1 MIKTYLLAMLTFVL
15 LDVVWLRVM
24 VSRLYLPE
32 IGSIMRAAPEWRAA
46 AAFYAL
52 YALGMTYLVILPAAA
67 SGYPARA
74 LAGGAVLGLIS
85 YATYNLTNLAT
96 LRAWSRKVTIADMA
110 WGVFATAIACW
121 IVAHFVV
128 ADARPDGA

>member
-1 MIKTYLLAMLTFVL
+1 MDGFAGILFKMQA
-15 LDVVWLRVM
+15 LD
-24 VSRLYLPE
+24 
-32 IGSIMRAAPEWRAA
+32 A
-46 AAFYAL
+46 
-52 YALGMTYLVILPAAA
+52 
-67 SGYPARA
+67 ARA

-128 ADARPDGA
+128 AGARPDGA

>member
-1 MIKTYLLAMLTFVL
+1 MIKTYFLAMLTFVL

-32 IGSIMRAAPEWRAA
+32 IGSIMRASPEWRAA
-46 AAFYAL
+46 IAFYAF
-52 YALGMTYLVILPAAA
+52 YALGMTYLVILPAAS
-67 SGYPARA
+67 SGYPERA
-74 LAGGAVLGLIS
+74 LLGGAILGLIA

-110 WGVFATAIACW
+110 WGMIATALACW
-121 IVAHFVV
+121 IVACFVV